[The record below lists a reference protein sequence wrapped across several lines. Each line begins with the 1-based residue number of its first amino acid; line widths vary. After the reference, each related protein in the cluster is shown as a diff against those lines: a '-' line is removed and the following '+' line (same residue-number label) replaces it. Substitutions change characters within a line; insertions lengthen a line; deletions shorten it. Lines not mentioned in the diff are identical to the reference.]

1 MSTTRSAW
9 GASYN
14 ILSPLPLL
22 TSHARRHDWGS
33 QLCFQAARQRPD
45 KFTAVVG
52 VAVPYLPTNSPTF
65 SPTSALVPYFPHL
78 AYQVFLGE
86 TPDLASAELDA
97 DIRRSLRATLR
108 STVNPPP
115 KAFLT
120 DTKSYLG
127 AWKDVKEAST
137 LEMVVCG
144 D

>member
-1 MSTTRSAW
+1 MSPMPTSM
-9 GASYN
+9 
-14 ILSPLPLL
+14 L
-22 TSHARRHDWGS
+22 TFHMHSHDWGS

-45 KFTAVVG
+45 KITAVIG
-52 VAVPYLPTNSPTF
+52 AAVPYLPTNSPTF
-65 SPTSALVPYFPHL
+65 SPTSALVHYFPHL

-127 AWKDVKEAST
+127 AWKDVKEVST
-137 LEMVVCG
+137 PKMVVCG